1 MRKTLLGIDLAI
13 CSLWT
18 IAALGSRMAWVSTP
32 ATWIVMLLIMSRLLL
47 SFTLYHREKKSWIPG
62 LLFVGLTAFA
72 VSVGLDVKLS
82 GLVSKVFP
90 LLNLDFD
97 RWWCVGI
104 ALAVATWLWIVPLV
118 VFLFNIFRKGCLA
131 DTLTWKDAF
140 GKLLWT
146 DTVARTFCS
155 LLLITIGT
163 LYAGLAMDARLC
175 LFACVVAPTL
185 SFHLLKRYYG
195 LEKGKVSV
203 LVISMLIFFFAQTHA
218 GLLRMTMLGISL
230 SMVTYVCSSFYQE
243 KKKLQ
248 MSIISTVYMG
258 MVLPCLAI
266 GNNQY
271 TCFDVG
277 RTGYYSLDSYPGIF
291 GIEDKETGK
300 IGLRSRYGLLVKP
313 EYESIVYHT
322 PTHWFG
328 ELELRKNGYY
338 TLYDICNN
346 KYRIDNHISHQL
358 QDSICHIV
366 EEHLSEYDYQSDERL
381 EVRLIEAKSSQVRT
395 HIKALK
401 NESVIYDYD
410 DKEAFIPT
418 DSVSYT
424 PGTTVC
430 DSLVRLEWCML
441 KSLSYAHSAT
451 TNDSA
456 VYNIQVTLA
465 RENKPKPKE
474 AEMLVQK
481 ISRFLK
487 KTDIIPTTHP
497 LSYDEQQK

>member
-1 MRKTLLGIDLAI
+1 MRKILLEFDLAI

-18 IAALGSRMAWVSTP
+18 IAALGSRIAWVDTP

-47 SFTLYHREKKSWIPG
+47 SFTFYHREKKSWIPG
-62 LLFVGLTAFA
+62 LLFMGFTAFA
-72 VSVGLDVKLS
+72 VSVGLDIKLS
-82 GLVSKVFP
+82 ELASKVFP
-90 LLNLDFD
+90 LLSLDFN
-97 RWWCVGI
+97 RWWYVG
-104 ALAVATWLWIVPLV
+104 LTWAVATWLWIVPLV
-118 VFLFNIFRKGCLA
+118 VFFVNIFRKGCLT

-146 DTVARTFCS
+146 DKTARTFCS

-163 LYAGLAMDARLC
+163 LYAGLTMNGRLC

-195 LEKGKVSV
+195 LKKGKVWV

-218 GLLRMTMLGISL
+218 GLLRMSMLSISFC
-230 SMVTYVCSSFYQE
+230 MVAYVCSSFYQKE
-243 KKKLQ
+243 KKLLLSV
-248 MSIISTVYMG
+248 MSAIYVGIL
-258 MVLPCLAI
+258 LPSLAI

-271 TCFDVG
+271 TCFNVG
-277 RTGYYSLDSYPGIF
+277 RTGYYFLDTYPGIF
-291 GIEDKETGK
+291 SIEDKKTGK

-313 EYESIVYHT
+313 EYESVVYHT
-322 PTHWFG
+322 PRHWFG
-328 ELELRKNGYY
+328 KLELRKNGYY

-346 KYRIDNHISHQL
+346 EYRKDNHISHQL

-366 EEHLSEYDYQSDERL
+366 EGHLSEYDYKPDERM
-381 EVRLIEAKSSQVRT
+381 EVRLIEASNCQVRT

-401 NESVIYDYD
+401 NGSVIYDYD
-410 DKEAFIPT
+410 DKEPFIPT
-418 DSVSYT
+418 DSVS
-424 PGTTVC
+424 TTQETIVC
-430 DSLVRLEWCML
+430 DSLVRLEWCQL

-451 TNDSA
+451 TKDSA

-465 RENKPKPKE
+465 RENMPKPKE

-481 ISRFLK
+481 ISCFLK
-487 KTDIIPTTHP
+487 KVDIISTTLP
-497 LSYDEQQK
+497 LSYNER

>member
-1 MRKTLLGIDLAI
+1 MRKILLEIDLAI

-18 IAALGSRMAWVSTP
+18 IAALGSRIAWVATP

-62 LLFVGLTAFA
+62 LLFMGFTAFA
-72 VSVGLDVKLS
+72 VSVGLDIKLS
-82 GLVSKVFP
+82 ELASKVFP
-90 LLNLDFD
+90 LLSLDFN
-97 RWWCVGI
+97 RWWYVG
-104 ALAVATWLWIVPLV
+104 LTWAVATWLWIVPLV
-118 VFLFNIFRKGCLA
+118 VFFVNIFCKGCLT

-146 DTVARTFCS
+146 NKTARTFCS
-155 LLLITIGT
+155 LQLIAIGT
-163 LYAGLAMDARLC
+163 LYTGLTMNGRLC

-195 LEKGKVSV
+195 LKKGKVWV
-203 LVISMLIFFFAQTHA
+203 LVISMLIFFFAQTYA
-218 GLLRMTMLGISL
+218 GLLRMSMLSISFC
-230 SMVTYVCSSFYQE
+230 MVAYVCSSFYQKE
-243 KKKLQ
+243 KKLLLSV
-248 MSIISTVYMG
+248 MSAIYVGIL
-258 MVLPCLAI
+258 LPSLAI

-271 TCFDVG
+271 TCFNVG
-277 RTGYYSLDSYPGIF
+277 RTGYYFLDTYPGIF
-291 GIEDKETGK
+291 SIEDKKTGK

-322 PTHWFG
+322 PRHWFG
-328 ELELRKNGYY
+328 KLELRKNGYY

-346 KYRIDNHISHQL
+346 EYRKDNHISHQL

-366 EEHLSEYDYQSDERL
+366 EGHLSEYDYKPDERM
-381 EVRLIEAKSSQVRT
+381 EVRLIEASNCQVRT

-401 NESVIYDYD
+401 NGSVIYDYD
-410 DKEAFIPT
+410 DKEPFIPT
-418 DSVSYT
+418 DSVS
-424 PGTTVC
+424 TTQETIVC
-430 DSLVRLEWCML
+430 DSLVRLEWCQL

-451 TNDSA
+451 TKDSA

-465 RENKPKPKE
+465 RENMPKPKE

-481 ISRFLK
+481 ISCFLK
-487 KTDIIPTTHP
+487 KVDIISTTLP
-497 LSYDEQQK
+497 LSYNER

>member
-1 MRKTLLGIDLAI
+1 MRKILLGIDLAI

-18 IAALGSRMAWVSTP
+18 IAALGSRIAWVATP

-62 LLFVGLTAFA
+62 LLFMGLAAFA
-72 VSVGLDVKLS
+72 VSTELDIKLNE
-82 GLVSKVFP
+82 LASKVFP

-97 RWWCVGI
+97 QWWYVGLT
-104 ALAVATWLWIVPLV
+104 LAVATWLWVVPLA
-118 VFLFNIFRKGCLA
+118 VFLVNIFRKGFLT
-131 DTLTWKDAF
+131 DTLTWKDAL

-146 DTVARTFCS
+146 DKTARTYCS
-155 LLLITIGT
+155 LLLITTGT
-163 LYAGLAMDARLC
+163 LYAGLAMNARIC

-195 LEKGKVSV
+195 LEKGKVWV

-218 GLLRMTMLGISL
+218 GLLRMAMLGISF
-230 SMVTYVCSSFYQE
+230 SMVIYVCSSFYQN
-243 KKKLQ
+243 KKKMLLSV
-248 MSIISTVYMG
+248 MSAIYIG
-258 MVLPCLAI
+258 ILLPCLAI

-271 TCFDVG
+271 TCFNVG
-277 RTGYYSLDSYPGIF
+277 RTGYYSLDTYPGIF
-291 GIEDKETGK
+291 CIEDKETGK
-300 IGLRSRYGLLVKP
+300 IGLRSRYALLVKP

-322 PTHWFG
+322 PRHWFG

-346 KYRIDNHISHQL
+346 EYRKDNHISHQL
-358 QDSICHIV
+358 QDSICQIV
-366 EEHLSEYDYQSDERL
+366 EEHLSEYGYKYDERL
-381 EVRLIEAKSSQVRT
+381 EVKLMEAKNSQVCT

-401 NESVIYDYD
+401 NGSVIYDYD

-418 DSVSYT
+418 DSISYT
-424 PGTTVC
+424 PGTIVC
-430 DSLVRLEWCML
+430 DSLIRLEWCQL

-451 TNDSA
+451 TKDSA

-465 RENKPKPKE
+465 RENMPKPKE

-481 ISRFLK
+481 ISCFLK
-487 KTDIIPTTHP
+487 KVDIISTTLP
-497 LSYDEQQK
+497 LSYNER

>member
-1 MRKTLLGIDLAI
+1 MRKILLEIDLAI

-18 IAALGSRMAWVSTP
+18 IAALGSRIAWVATP

-62 LLFVGLTAFA
+62 LLFMGLAAFA
-72 VSVGLDVKLS
+72 VSTELDIKLNE
-82 GLVSKVFP
+82 LASKVFP
-90 LLNLDFD
+90 LLNIDFD
-97 RWWCVGI
+97 QWWYVGLT
-104 ALAVATWLWIVPLV
+104 LAVATWLWVVPLA
-118 VFLFNIFRKGCLA
+118 VFLVNIFRKGFLT
-131 DTLTWKDAF
+131 DTLTWKDAL

-146 DTVARTFCS
+146 DKTARTYCS
-155 LLLITIGT
+155 LLLITTGT
-163 LYAGLAMDARLC
+163 LYAGLAMNARIC

-195 LEKGKVSV
+195 LKKGKVWV

-218 GLLRMTMLGISL
+218 GLLRMSMLSISFC
-230 SMVTYVCSSFYQE
+230 MVAYVCSSFYQKE
-243 KKKLQ
+243 KKLLLSV
-248 MSIISTVYMG
+248 MSAIYVGIL
-258 MVLPCLAI
+258 LPSLAI

-271 TCFDVG
+271 TCFNVG
-277 RTGYYSLDSYPGIF
+277 RTGYYFLDTYPGIF
-291 GIEDKETGK
+291 SIEDKKTGK

-313 EYESIVYHT
+313 EYESVVYHT
-322 PTHWFG
+322 PRHWFG
-328 ELELRKNGYY
+328 KLELRKNGYY

-346 KYRIDNHISHQL
+346 EYRKDNHISHQL

-366 EEHLSEYDYQSDERL
+366 EGHLSEYDYKPDERM
-381 EVRLIEAKSSQVRT
+381 EVRLIEASNCQVRT

-401 NESVIYDYD
+401 NGSVIYDYD

-424 PGTTVC
+424 PGTIVC
-430 DSLVRLEWCML
+430 DSLIRLEWCQL

-451 TNDSA
+451 TKDSA

-465 RENKPKPKE
+465 RENMPKPKE

-481 ISRFLK
+481 ISCFLK
-487 KTDIIPTTHP
+487 KVDIISTTLP
-497 LSYDEQQK
+497 LSYNER

>member
-18 IAALGSRMAWVSTP
+18 IAALGSRIAWVDTP
-32 ATWIVMLLIMSRLLL
+32 AIWIVMLLIMSRLLL
-47 SFTLYHREKKSWIPG
+47 SFTLYHRERKSWVPG
-62 LLFVGLTAFA
+62 LLFMGLTAFA
-72 VSVGLDVKLS
+72 VSVGLDIKLS
-82 GLVSKVFP
+82 GLASKVFP
-90 LLNLDFD
+90 LLNLDFN
-97 RWWCVGI
+97 RWWHVGLT
-104 ALAVATWLWIVPLV
+104 LAATTWLWIVPLV
-118 VFLFNIFRKGCLA
+118 VFLVNIFRKGCLT
-131 DTLTWKDAF
+131 DTLTWTDAL
-140 GKLLWT
+140 GKLLWRDKT
-146 DTVARTFCS
+146 ARTFCS

-175 LFACVVAPTL
+175 LFACVVAPAL

-195 LEKGKVSV
+195 LEKGKVWA

-218 GLLRMTMLGISL
+218 GLLRMSMLGISF
-230 SMVTYVCSSFYQE
+230 SMVAYACSSFYQNR
-243 KKKLQ
+243 KKLLLSV
-248 MSIISTVYMG
+248 MSAVYIGIM
-258 MVLPCLAI
+258 LPCLAI

-271 TCFDVG
+271 TCFNVG
-277 RTGYYSLDSYPGIF
+277 RTGYYSLDTYPGIF

-300 IGLRSRYGLLVKP
+300 IGLRDRYGLLVKP

-322 PTHWFG
+322 PKHWFG

-346 KYRIDNHISHQL
+346 EYRKDNHISHQL
-358 QDSICHIV
+358 QDSICQIV
-366 EEHLSEYDYQSDERL
+366 KEHLSEYDYKSDERL
-381 EVRLIEAKSSQVRT
+381 EVRLIEASNCQVRT

-401 NESVIYDYD
+401 NGSVIYDYD

-424 PGTTVC
+424 PGTIVC
-430 DSLVRLEWCML
+430 DSLIRLEWCQL

-451 TNDSA
+451 TNDFA

-465 RENKPKPKE
+465 RENMPKPKE
-474 AEMLVQK
+474 AEMLVHK

-487 KTDIIPTTHP
+487 EVDII
-497 LSYDEQQK
+497 SDRV

>member
-1 MRKTLLGIDLAI
+1 MRKTLLEIDLAI

-18 IAALGSRMAWVSTP
+18 IAALGSRMAWVDTP
-32 ATWIVMLLIMSRLLL
+32 AIWIVMLLIMSRLLL
-47 SFTLYHREKKSWIPG
+47 SFTLYHKEKKSWIPG
-62 LLFVGLTAFA
+62 LLFIGLTAFA
-72 VSVGLDVKLS
+72 VSVGLDIKLS
-82 GLVSKVFP
+82 GLASKVFP

-97 RWWCVGI
+97 RWWHVGLT
-104 ALAVATWLWIVPLV
+104 LAVATWLWVVPLV
-118 VFLFNIFRKGCLA
+118 VFLVNIFRKGCLA
-131 DTLTWKDAF
+131 DTLTWKDAS

-146 DTVARTFCS
+146 DKAARTFCS

-163 LYAGLAMDARLC
+163 LYAGLAMNARQC

-185 SFHLLKRYYG
+185 SFHLLKRYYV
-195 LEKGKVSV
+195 LEKGKVWV

-218 GLLRMTMLGISL
+218 GLLRMSMLGISF
-230 SMVTYVCSSFYQE
+230 SMVAYVCSSFYQSR
-243 KKKLQ
+243 KKLLL
-248 MSIISTVYMG
+248 SVVSAIYMG
-258 MVLPCLAI
+258 ILLPCLAI

-271 TCFDVG
+271 ACFNVG

-291 GIEDKETGK
+291 GIEDKETEK
-300 IGLRSRYGLLVKP
+300 IGLRDRYGLLVKP

-322 PTHWFG
+322 PRHWFG

-346 KYRIDNHISHQL
+346 EYRTDNHISHQL
-358 QDSICHIV
+358 QDSISHIV
-366 EEHLSEYDYQSDERL
+366 EGHLSEYDYQPVERM
-381 EVRLIEAKSSQVRT
+381 EVRLIEASNCQVHT

-401 NESVIYDYD
+401 NGSVIYDYD

-424 PGTTVC
+424 PGTIVR
-430 DSLVRLEWCML
+430 DSLIRSEWCQL

-451 TNDSA
+451 TKDSA

-465 RENKPKPKE
+465 RENMPKPKE
-474 AEMLVQK
+474 AEMLVHK

-487 KTDIIPTTHP
+487 EVDIISTTLP
-497 LSYDEQQK
+497 LSYNER